1 LIRKNRPA
9 KPGGFCLVKKFNQA
23 SRHDSGLPEN
33 AARLAIAAC
42 VSAKIS
48 LALVK
53 PNAGDGPR
61 RPLILRAEE

>member
-1 LIRKNRPA
+1 LF
-9 KPGGFCLVKKFNQA
+9 GQKFNQA
-23 SRHDSGLPEN
+23 RRHDSGLLEN
-33 AARLAIAAC
+33 AVRLAIAAC

>member
-9 KPGGFCLVKKFNQA
+9 KPGGFCLVKINQA
-23 SRHDSGLPEN
+23 CRHDSGLPEN
-33 AARLAIAAC
+33 AVRLAIAAC